1 MSQIETTFKDD
12 IKWVGEKA
20 FVYKLLNE
28 ETKEFYY
35 GSKDMKNQS
44 WSDFVETSNYV
55 TSSTNIELKIAI
67 SRGKVKREIIK
78 FDGIQ
83 ECKNFEQEKI
93 KENIDN
99 PLCLNKSTFT
109 GAKLNTSSDVI
120 KAKQIADEIIK
131 NHAYGGVKAQKH
143 TLNKT
148 LKGELDPSDPLYQMA
163 HTQVRNVKEVAEHTR
178 NLATLIDD
186 HNGDIDRVKKE
197 TGQNLLVVTLKD
209 REWKGIKQRVNIG
222 GKHTFE
228 GTLKSKNG
236 FTINLLDIS
245 ADVHKDWSDDFV
257 KDIALGLNQ
266 RSKLKILE
274 THLDDIVKR
283 IVDKVNMGIDI
294 DSSQIK
300 DLKNTN
306 NLSSVEKRKVTA
318 AAKKI
323 LEDQEHERTKPKNF
337 MDYKTRSGQKILD
350 DLKKEY
356 EKDKFTIVRK
366 FSSGKAELGAYITK
380 VIDAVYHNAKN
391 VKRIVM
397 IVYHPSIPIKNKYE
411 KEYKRG
417 WESMKKFIE
426 SHPMGIK
433 FDIVIMPTERQE

>member
-67 SRGKVKREIIK
+67 SHGKVKREIIK

-131 NHAYGGVKAQKH
+131 NHAYGGVKAQKY

-148 LKGELDPSDPLYQMA
+148 LKGELDPSDSLYQMA
-163 HTQVRNVKEVAEHTR
+163 HTQVRSVKEVAEHTR

-186 HNGDIDRVKKE
+186 HNGDIDKVKKE
-197 TGQNLLVVTLKD
+197 TGQDLLVVALKD
-209 REWKGIKQRVNIG
+209 RVWKGIKQRLNMG
-222 GKHTFE
+222 GKHTFQ

-236 FTINLLDIS
+236 YTINLLDIP

-257 KDIALGLNQ
+257 MDIALGLNP

-306 NLSSVEKRKVTA
+306 NLSSVEKGKVTK

-323 LEDQEHERTKPKNF
+323 LEEQEHERTKPKNWI
-337 MDYKTRSGQKILD
+337 DYTTDSEQKKLNNMI
-350 DLKKEY
+350 KEY
-356 EKDKFTIVRK
+356 EKDKHTIAKK
-366 FSSGKAELGAYITK
+366 FSSGKAALGDYITK
-380 VIDAVYHNAKN
+380 VVDSIYNGNKI
-391 VKRIVM
+391 VKTIIM
-397 IVYHPSIPIKNKYE
+397 IIYHPNVPTKTKYE
-411 KEYKRG
+411 KKYKQG
-417 WESMKKFIE
+417 WGSMKKFIE
-426 SHPMGIK
+426 SHPKNIK
-433 FDIVIMPTERQE
+433 FNIIEMPTERQE